1 MLRHRPHDHKHR
13 GAKGSRRNL
22 TPSDTPVTP
31 FLEVFLMT
39 VTQKQTSDRKQK
51 KKSNSATSAC
61 IDELNMRALGIG
73 IDTARY
79 GHHVTFLREDKQPAC
94 PAITVMETRTGYQQL
109 RTQIE
114 TLHQR
119 FPNAQIYVRIDAA
132 GQYAANLENF
142 LRALTH
148 LQLSIS
154 VGEPKR
160 NKDYHSAHSPKRQS
174 DATESHA
181 MARYA
186 VVERPKESQGT
197 PPQFAVLRR
206 VASRLESQT
215 KQSTR
220 LINQLHETLSASFPE
235 LATLISD
242 LAANWVLLLLEK
254 YPTAQRL
261 AEARLSSI
269 QKIKF
274 IPAGMP
280 EKLHDAAKHSVGTL
294 SGDAAEGLIQE
305 LVGELQH
312 SLGKEKRWREL
323 LAEAF
328 DALPEGAHHQI
339 VSIKGIGKQTAAA
352 IVATTIDINRF
363 ETDKQLVGYFGIF
376 PMELQ
381 SGVDKLGRPI
391 PPGKKIMCRKG
402 NDMVRGLLWQ
412 CAKCASAVNGGNPAV
427 RALYLRRL
435 AAGDSAQVAWGY
447 CMTKLL
453 KQVYGV
459 WSSNTPFDPQYESRK
474 TAAGNLQPA
483 AAESPSEKAETSG
496 PKFDTHKE
504 SACEEVTEVS
514 ASLEPVVVASSVVA
528 SPEIHEAKNSSRPP
542 IDFKI
547 LRDMV
552 PLQQVLER
560 IGRVPL
566 RTVQHRGPCPIHEPN
581 STNGRKFSANLKRQ
595 VFRCFDPNCG
605 VQGNVL
611 DLWRAYKKL
620 DLYEA
625 AEDLAN
631 TFGFSLP
638 YLSSST
644 EKPKENKPINSSGH
658 HPPTP

>member
-1 MLRHRPHDHKHR
+1 MR
-13 GAKGSRRNL
+13 
-22 TPSDTPVTP
+22 
-31 FLEVFLMT
+31 VFLMT
-39 VTQKQTSDRKQK
+39 VTQKQTSERKQK
-51 KKSNSATSAC
+51 KKSPTATTPG
-61 IDELNMRALGIG
+61 IDDHNMKVIGVG

-94 PAITVMETRTGYQQL
+94 LAITVMETRTGYQQL

-114 TLHQR
+114 ALHQR
-119 FPNAQIYVRIDAA
+119 FPNAHIYVRIDAA

-148 LQLSIS
+148 LPLSIS

-160 NKDYHSAHSPKRQS
+160 NKDYHAAHSPKRQS
-174 DATESHA
+174 DATESYA

-186 VVERPKESQGT
+186 VVERPTESHGT

-206 VASRLESQT
+206 VASRLQSQT

-235 LATLISD
+235 LATHISD

-254 YPTAQRL
+254 YPTAHRL
-261 AEARLSSI
+261 AETRLSSI

-352 IVATTIDINRF
+352 IVATAIDINRF

-412 CAKCASAVNGGNPAV
+412 CAKCASAITGGNPAV
-427 RALYLRRL
+427 RDLYLRRL
-435 AAGDSAQVAWGY
+435 AAGDSSQVAWGY
-447 CMTKLL
+447 CMAKLL
-453 KQVYGV
+453 RQVYGV
-459 WSSNTPFDPQYESRK
+459 WSSDTPFNPQYEAKKRLAPE
-474 TAAGNLQPA
+474 TQIAAPG
-483 AAESPSEKAETSG
+483 SPSEKTETSG
-496 PKFDTHKE
+496 PKLDTHNE
-504 SACEEVTEVS
+504 SACEEVTDVS
-514 ASLEPVVVASSVVA
+514 ASLEPVTAASPVAA
-528 SPEIHEAKNSSRPP
+528 SPEIYGAKNLSRPP

-547 LRDMV
+547 LREKV

-560 IGRVPL
+560 IGRVPV

-581 STNGRKFSANLKRQ
+581 STTGRKFSANLKRQ

-605 VQGNVL
+605 AQGNVL
-611 DLWRAYKKL
+611 DLWQAFKKRFQGQL
-620 DLYEA
+620 IGGMKHFD
-625 AEDLAN
+625 
-631 TFGFSLP
+631 G
-638 YLSSST
+638 
-644 EKPKENKPINSSGH
+644 
-658 HPPTP
+658 